1 MLKNLEIY
9 NKEFISDVGIKS
21 YIESLS
27 KVFFS
32 HDKQTKFTQMFDE
45 FKKTGVIIN
54 DRFEDT
60 IWLLADKDKRI
71 TKISFNI
78 YSLPI
83 YKESLRYYVLLEL
96 RQENSLKTIQGKI
109 QFIKQAILVTKGF
122 EDSQCYSQLES
133 FLNNKSA
140 SVIFKYATSLA
151 KYLLF
156 IGYEEQDDLII
167 LCKQFAYGY
176 TNTVR
181 NLPVFKDVLTFDWII
196 RDFQKKWTDTEK
208 EIYFPIIL
216 WWNITL
222 IIPMRIKE
230 FILLSR
236 ECAQENNGKYTITV
250 PRAKKQARKIH
261 SIDVTDTLTIS
272 KRIYD
277 LIQEYICITNENS
290 NNEYL
295 LSYYHYCKSQR
306 YQKTHGNAFKNK
318 KDKTKFEEGQLYTL
332 LKNFYEEI
340 VTKKYGLSLQ
350 YIKPLDT
357 RHFAFCNMMFQGFNM
372 LTIARIGGHS
382 SLDAQMHY
390 FNHLEY
396 FSQSSIQYLS
406 DQYRKIPHISLN
418 TEGISNDSNIKKIF
432 SKSFLNQLSQ
442 AELEELPRME
452 YGYCLYSPTN
462 CPVGDCRYC
471 EYFFI
476 PYSEFNLELYKW
488 LNDESEFLWRRIKE
502 QLLLFKTITKNM
514 NYNFTTLEYDELSQ
528 AELNYISQDLKKMQE
543 QKARVDTQLDTVATF
558 LFGGAHDEE

>member
-1 MLKNLEIY
+1 M
-9 NKEFISDVGIKS
+9 
-21 YIESLS
+21 
-27 KVFFS
+27 
-32 HDKQTKFTQMFDE
+32 
-45 FKKTGVIIN
+45 
-54 DRFEDT
+54 
-60 IWLLADKDKRI
+60 
-71 TKISFNI
+71 
-78 YSLPI
+78 
-83 YKESLRYYVLLEL
+83 LLEL

-109 QFIKQAILVTKGF
+109 QFIKQAILVTKDF
-122 EDSQCYSQLES
+122 EDSQCYYQLES

-156 IGYEEQDDLII
+156 IGYEEQDDLIT

-181 NLPVFKDVLTFDWII
+181 NLPDFKDVLTFDWII

-236 ECAQENNGKYTITV
+236 ECAQVNNGKYTLTV

-261 SIDVTDTLTIS
+261 NIDITDTLTIS

-318 KDKTKFEEGQLYTL
+318 KDKTRFEEGQLYTL

-396 FSQSSIQYLS
+396 FSQSSIQHLS
-406 DQYRKIPHISLN
+406 DQYRKMPYVSLH
-418 TEGISNDSNIKKIF
+418 TEGISNDGNIKKLF
-432 SKSFLNQLSQ
+432 SKSFLNQLSK
-442 AELEELPRME
+442 ADLKKLPRME
-452 YGYCLYSPTN
+452 HGYCLHNPKD

-476 PYSEFNLELYKW
+476 PNDEFNLDLYRW
-488 LNDESEFLWRRIKE
+488 LSDESEILWRRIKE
-502 QLLLFKTITKNM
+502 QLLLFQTITKNM
-514 NYNFTTLEYDELSQ
+514 NYNFITLEYDELSQ
-528 AELNYISQDLKKMQE
+528 AELNYISRNFKKMQE
-543 QKARVDTQLDTVATF
+543 QKARVDVQLDAVANS
-558 LFGGAHDEE
+558 LFWGINDEE